1 MFQKNIMRRKIQM
14 TDWQE
19 MFANHLSDKTPLFIK
34 YKELF

>member
-1 MFQKNIMRRKIQM
+1 MFQKNIIRRKIQM

-19 MFANHLSDKTPLFIK
+19 MFANHLSDKALLFTK